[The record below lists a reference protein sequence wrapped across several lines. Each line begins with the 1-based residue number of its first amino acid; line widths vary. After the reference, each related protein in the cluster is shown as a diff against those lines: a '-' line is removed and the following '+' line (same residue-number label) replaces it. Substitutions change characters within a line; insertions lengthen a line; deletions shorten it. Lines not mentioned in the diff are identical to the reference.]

1 LSRLEKLDSR
11 QARIVELRYFG
22 GLTMDETAEVL
33 GVSPRTVT
41 REWNIAKAWLYGELK
56 ERPWR

>member
-1 LSRLEKLDSR
+1 
-11 QARIVELRYFG
+11 
-22 GLTMDETAEVL
+22 MDETAEVL
-33 GVSPRTVT
+33 GVAPRTVT

>member
-1 LSRLEKLDSR
+1 MRLRKSL
-11 QARIVELRYFG
+11 
-22 GLTMDETAEVL
+22 VL
-33 GVSPRTVT
+33 PPRTVT